1 MDSILARRQ
10 VKLNKQREKSAKNEG
25 RTDIEELQHAID
37 QMRMEKQVLVDEIAR
52 ADQGYRDHAKSK
64 LERKLKTGMT
74 AQLAEK
80 HQNSV
85 DAQRA
90 KLPVKLDAIRSK
102 IEKAENKKDKMIADI
117 DAKIF
122 TLERQIRQ
130 LEGEKNNI
138 STDAEQKVSDLE
150 KELERTEISGES
162 TIKYYQGLVDR
173 CYEEQTPD
181 VAYPPSYYKKKE
193 RIRELDI
200 SIETTSHNILQIKAS
215 QYDSK
220 KEVDP
225 REEEIKRARA
235 RAQREEQMELEEATA
250 RAREADERAA
260 VLRKMELDR
269 EKQEIRERHQRAEER
284 GERVIVPGSVV
295 SFNRQVFDDRSD
307 YDTDGEEI
315 TTERERRNRRSRIN
329 KRNQEWDEEYD
340 ELDPEILKKNR
351 MTALKNGYAK

>member
-25 RTDIEELQHAID
+25 RTDIEELQYAID
-37 QMRMEKQVLVDEIAR
+37 QMRMEKQVLEDEIAR

-130 LEGEKNNI
+130 LEGEKNNL
-138 STDAEQKVSDLE
+138 SKDAEQKVSDLE
-150 KELERTEISGES
+150 GELERTEISGDS

-173 CYEEQTPD
+173 CYEEQLPD

-193 RIRELDI
+193 RIRELEN
-200 SIETTSHNILQIKAS
+200 SIETTSNNILHIKAK
-215 QYDSK
+215 QYDTRN
-220 KEVDP
+220 EVDP
-225 REEEIKRARA
+225 REEEIKKARA
-235 RAQREEQMELEEATA
+235 RAQREAQMELEKANERSKEA
-250 RAREADERAA
+250 EERDA

-269 EKQEIRERHQRAEER
+269 EKQRIRERHERAEER
-284 GERVIVPGSVV
+284 GERVTLPGSVV
-295 SFNRQVFDDRSD
+295 SFNRRVFDETSD

-315 TTERERRNRRSRIN
+315 TTEREKRARRVRID
-329 KRNQEWDEEYD
+329 KRQQEWEEEYE

-351 MTALKNGYAK
+351 MTALKNGCAK

>member
-25 RTDIEELQHAID
+25 RTDVEELQYAID

-64 LERKLKTGMT
+64 LERKLKAGSS

-85 DAQRA
+85 DAQR
-90 KLPVKLDAIRSK
+90 VKLTSTLEDIRAK
-102 IEKAENKKDKMIADI
+102 ITNLQTEKKAFNICI
-117 DAKIF
+117 DAKIAK
-122 TLERQIRQ
+122 LETKLETSEVSIENTIR
-130 LEGEKNNI
+130 
-138 STDAEQKVSDLE
+138 
-150 KELERTEISGES
+150 
-162 TIKYYQGLVDR
+162 YYEGLVDR

-193 RIRELDI
+193 RIRELDT
-200 SIETTSHNILQIKAS
+200 SIEITSHNILQIKAS

-235 RAQREEQMELEEATA
+235 RAQREEQMELEEANA
-250 RAREADERAA
+250 RATEADERAA
-260 VLRKMELDR
+260 VFRKMELDR
-269 EKQEIRERHQRAEER
+269 EKQQIRERHQRAEER

-329 KRNQEWDEEYD
+329 KRNQEWDEEYG